1 MSIIAAG
8 DFRSAV
14 CIHAEMPMLV
24 YGDAKRVEDPR
35 EKIAAIRAGLER
47 LVTTRPRIERHA
59 ILAGL
64 LIEAGELEQG
74 LLDDQLARNGEERP
88 SPVGEAAARLTR
100 AVAGVLLPSFRTFG
114 ALPEGEAARFATAPI
129 GQALDDLLAHELP
142 GTIEVSVP
150 EGYAFYGLYPE
161 TYFCAAE
168 NALRQAGEGPLKVIG
183 IRSIGTGLAAAV
195 AAVAGEEAAVASV
208 RPEGHPFSRQVAVGQ
223 WLGRELLGE
232 EDGPRPRYAV
242 VDEGPGLSGS
252 SFGCV
257 ADWLEDRGVAPEAI
271 SFFPSHRGGLGP
283 YASERHRS
291 RWERAHREVVE
302 FEGLFASPQA
312 RWPLQSWVK
321 DLTGEPEEPL
331 EDLSAGRWRERL
343 FPDRSLWPT
352 ADVQGERRKYLLTAG
367 GRRWLL
373 KFVGLGRY
381 GREKLGLAQAL
392 GNARLIPP
400 VTGLRHGFLV
410 GPWLEDVRPLPL
422 APEVDPLA
430 LLDAVA
436 SYLAFRASR
445 FPAAPEERGATPHKL
460 FEMLV
465 HNTKRALGPVSAEV
479 VRDWRGRL
487 AEIARLERPVLTDN
501 KMHAWEWLVTPE
513 GKLLKADALDHHR
526 ANDLVG
532 PQDIAWDLA
541 GAAVE
546 LGLSEPELDLLADA
560 VARRS
565 GTPRAERVQLDFY
578 TVAYLAFQTGRH
590 TLAAEAL
597 EPTVPAE
604 AAGMRSEMERYA
616 ERLRRTITR
625 GLGAAA

>member
-1 MSIIAAG
+1 
-8 DFRSAV
+8 
-14 CIHAEMPMLV
+14 MLV
-24 YGDAKRVEDPR
+24 YGDAKRVESPR
-35 EKIAAIRAGLER
+35 EKVAAIRAGLER
-47 LVTTRPRIERHA
+47 LVTARPGIERHA

-74 LLDDQLARNGEERP
+74 LLDDQLAKNGEERP
-88 SPVGEAAARLTR
+88 SPVGEAASRLTR
-100 AVAGVLLPSFRTFG
+100 AVAGALLPSFRTFG
-114 ALPEGEAARFATAPI
+114 SLSSGEPI
-129 GQALDDLLAHELP
+129 ERALDELLTHELP
-142 GTIEVSVP
+142 DTIEVSVP

-161 TYFCAAE
+161 TYFRAAE
-168 NALRQAGEGPLKVIG
+168 AALRQAGEGPLKVIG

-195 AAVAGEEAAVASV
+195 AAVAGEDAFVASV
-208 RPEGHPFSRQVAVGQ
+208 RPAGHPFSRQIAVGQ
-223 WLGRELLGE
+223 WLGRELLAEAGE
-232 EDGPRPRYAV
+232 GARPRYAV

-283 YASERHRS
+283 YASERHRT
-291 RWERAHREVVE
+291 RWERARREVVE
-302 FEGLFASPQA
+302 LDGLFA
-312 RWPLQSWVK
+312 RWPLESWVK
-321 DLTGEPEEPL
+321 DLTGEPEAPL
-331 EDLSAGRWRERL
+331 EELSAGRWRERL
-343 FPDRSLWPT
+343 FPDRSFWPA

-367 GRRWLL
+367 GRQWLL
-373 KFVGLGRY
+373 KFAGLGRY
-381 GREKLGLAQAL
+381 GREKLALAEAL
-392 GNARLIPP
+392 GEARLIPP

-410 GPWLEDVRPLPL
+410 GPWLDEVRPLPL

-430 LLDAVA
+430 LLDAV
-436 SYLAFRASR
+436 STYLAFRAAR
-445 FPAAPEERGATPHKL
+445 FPAAPEERGATPLKL

-465 HNTKRALGPVSAEV
+465 HNIKRALGPVSAEV

-487 AEIARLERPVLTDN
+487 SEIARLERPVLTDN
-501 KMHAWEWLVTPE
+501 KMHAWEWQVTPE
-513 GKLLKADALDHHR
+513 GDFLKADALDHHR
-526 ANDLVG
+526 GNDLVG
-532 PQDIAWDLA
+532 PQDVAWDLA

-546 LGLSEPELDLLADA
+546 LDLSEPELDLLAEA

-590 TLAAEAL
+590 ALAAEAL

-604 AAGMRSEMERYA
+604 AAGMRAEVERYA